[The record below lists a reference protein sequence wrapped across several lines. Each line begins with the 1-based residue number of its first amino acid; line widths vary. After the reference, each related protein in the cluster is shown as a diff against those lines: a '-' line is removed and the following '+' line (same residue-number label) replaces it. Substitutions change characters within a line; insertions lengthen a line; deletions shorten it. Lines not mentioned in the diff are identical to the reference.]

1 MCIHVFP
8 LPADFE
14 RETRWD
20 KMLEHN
26 ERGGI
31 FITITWIPSS
41 FVPPLS
47 PFISFGEIEKQVLDE
62 RLWDYF
68 SSSLLFFFFFSVR
81 NTIFQFWPRYG
92 VVRNNES
99 IVWDFFF
106 PLTRFALFPDVK
118 YRGNYEPWSRIQF
131 QYRLSPISVQSLFQ
145 YSHSSKWI
153 SQSLFISLAVIF
165 PIFRYI
171 YIRKSYIPDLF
182 TDAPK

>member
-1 MCIHVFP
+1 
-8 LPADFE
+8 
-14 RETRWD
+14 
-20 KMLEHN
+20 MLEHN
-26 ERGGI
+26 ERGEI
-31 FITITWIPSS
+31 SITILG
-41 FVPPLS
+41 FLPLS
-47 PFISFGEIEKQVLDE
+47 FPRMAFYFVWENRKGSVGRSWDFEIIFLLPFYS
-62 RLWDYF
+62 
-68 SSSLLFFFFFSVR
+68 FFFSVR
-81 NTIFQFWPRYG
+81 NTIFQFWSRYG

-171 YIRKSYIPDLF
+171 YIYKYKKELYSISFYRRTKIELF
-182 TDAPK
+182 NTIIL